1 MLTVKQLNARIDAM
15 GKMNL
20 KVESTIQELGLACMA
35 HADVHGDITVMN
47 RLIDNLRRPQIKA
60 FVEWCL
66 AFGKFKKNTDT
77 TKEGVLAYD
86 KSRTTDIEAATAKPW
101 FEFADTKAEAVA
113 KAFDLQAAVRA
124 LLKKAAA
131 AGADHEKLVALASV
145 VDIKPEAV
153 PATVTKPTVDAP
165 EALV

>member
-20 KVESTIQELGLACMA
+20 KVESTIQELGLACVV
-35 HADVHGDITVMN
+35 HADIHGDITVMN

-66 AFGKFKKNTDT
+66 AFGKFKKNQA
-77 TKEGVLAYD
+77 EGGVLAYD
-86 KSRTTDIEAATAKPW
+86 KTRTTDIEAATAKPW
-101 FEFADTKAEAVA
+101 FEFADEKAEAVA
-113 KAFDLQAAVRA
+113 KAFDLQAAVKA

-131 AGADHEKLVALASV
+131 NGADHAKLVALASV

-153 PATVTKPTVDAP
+153 PATVTKPAVDAP